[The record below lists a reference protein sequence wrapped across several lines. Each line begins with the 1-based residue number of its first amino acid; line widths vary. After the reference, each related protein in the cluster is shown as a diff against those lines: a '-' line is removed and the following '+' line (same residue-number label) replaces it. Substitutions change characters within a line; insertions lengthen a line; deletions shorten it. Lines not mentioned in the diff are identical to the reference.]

1 MAVERLLKN
10 KLLLY
15 TSQFRAVALT
25 GARQSGKTTLC
36 KMLFPQ
42 KPYINFENIDVLN
55 QSQLDPKGFLL
66 KYKET
71 GAIFDEVQ
79 RVPILFNYLQE
90 ILDNEKQKGK
100 YILTGSSN
108 LLLNQNI
115 TQSLAGRVGF
125 LEMNTFSKNE
135 IPNNSEISIWE
146 IIYKGGYPEIW
157 AEGILP
163 QLYYPSYIQSF
174 IEKDIRQLINIKNL
188 FLYQQFIKLAATRSG
203 QEWNNSSIAMEL
215 GIDSKTVSSWISFLQ
230 MAGII
235 YLLPPYFSNFGK
247 RIIKRPKLYFTDT
260 GVVCS
265 LLGIQNA
272 GQLENHPLKGSLFEN
287 FVIMELVK
295 NNTYILNNNHFY
307 YWRSIDG
314 VEIDLIIEKNGEL
327 IPVEIKSG
335 MTYQSN
341 WWKNI
346 IKWNGYSKS
355 KTGGAII
362 YTGYEEMNLQDG
374 RQIINVANCSNLL
387 N

>member
-1 MAVERLLKN
+1 MAVERLLKD

-36 KMLFPQ
+36 KMLFPK

-90 ILDNEKQKGK
+90 ILDNEKEKGK

-108 LLLNQNI
+108 LLLNHSI

-125 LEMNTFSKNE
+125 LEMNTFSLNE
-135 IPNNSEISIWE
+135 ISNNSKISIWE
-146 IIYKGGYPEIW
+146 IIFKGGYPEIW
-157 AEGILP
+157 VEGILP

-174 IEKDIRQLINIKNL
+174 IEKDIRQLINVKNL

-215 GIDSKTVSSWISFLQ
+215 GIDSKTVSSWISYLQ

-265 LLGIQNA
+265 LLSIQNEE
-272 GQLENHPLKGSLFEN
+272 QLENHPLKGQLFEN

-307 YWRSIDG
+307 YWRSIEG
-314 VEIDLIIEKNGEL
+314 VEIDLIIEKNGNL

-335 MTYQSN
+335 MTYQPN

-346 IKWNGYSKS
+346 VKWNGYAKS
-355 KTGGAII
+355 KTGGVII
-362 YTGYEEMNLQDG
+362 YTGNEEMNLQDG
-374 RQIINVANCSNLL
+374 RQILNVANSSVLL